1 MKVFATLFLALLC
14 GAAANAEEDA
24 KNRPVS
30 KVINVLKDMIT
41 QLEKEA
47 EEDEEIYEA
56 FACWCTT
63 NDKEKTKSIA
73 DGEQEVQDLTAAIE
87 SFTAGSAKLV
97 AEIGNLESEVAKNTE
112 ALESATAMRRKEKS
126 EFNAE
131 EKSTLQTISS
141 LKGAVIALSKHHES
155 FLQGGSSAAAFM
167 RSAQDV
173 VDLHDVIRKNKDIL
187 TEMFTPRQRK
197 ELNAFVQDMQDGQAP
212 ASGEIFGLL
221 KQMKETFETNLANS
235 QKEETANQ
243 RDYENLKATKDDE
256 IKAGT
261 AQLDKKSELLAT
273 SDEKLAQ
280 SKESLVDTQNVLA
293 ADIKFLANLKDQ
305 CGNMDAE
312 YEERT
317 QTRQLEI
324 GAVTKALGFLNSDEA
339 HDLFT
344 RTFNFAQ
351 VFMNR
356 KSNDQRRKQISKLLA
371 KAAHK
376 AKDPNLSLLSVKAR
390 MDAFGEV
397 KASIQGMVDKLTKEK
412 TDEIKKKGYCV
423 EEITQ
428 NEHDI
433 QEKTV
438 DKNDLEA
445 KIGDLKE
452 TIHQL
457 NTQIEALKAEI
468 AELQVQIK
476 RSGEN
481 REKANKE
488 FQITIA
494 DQRATQK
501 LLNAALDILKG
512 FYDKMA
518 LVQTDAKDTQAP
530 PPKFK
535 TYGKNAQS
543 GGVMGMMKSII
554 ADSANVENEAIRG
567 EEDSQKAYEDFV
579 KDSNESID
587 LKIKE
592 VVNLSEI
599 KAKAEKDKV
608 EAEAQLES
616 VLGELESLDNENADL
631 HKECDFTLKNFDIRQ
646 TARDDEI
653 EALKQA
659 IAMFSGAS
667 FSAFLEFNDPST
679 PEESD
684 PSAPD
689 SDFDV
694 PLLSSFSNPAF
705 H

>member
-1 MKVFATLFLALLC
+1 MVMVSKVFATLFLALLC
-14 GAAANAEEDA
+14 GASAGASASDDA

-47 EEDEEIYEA
+47 EEDEETYEA

-73 DGEQEVQDLTAAIE
+73 DGEQAVQDLTAAIE
-87 SFTAGSAKLV
+87 GFTALSSKLV
-97 AEIGNLESEVAKNTE
+97 SEIGNLDSEIAKNTE
-112 ALESATAMRRKEKS
+112 ALESATAMRRKEKA

-131 EKSTLQTISS
+131 EKSTLQTIQS
-141 LKGAVIALSKHHES
+141 LKSAIIALSKHHEAS
-155 FLQGGSSAAAFM
+155 FLQESSSAAAFM
-167 RSAQDV
+167 KNAQDIV
-173 VDLHDVIRKNKDIL
+173 TLHETLRKNQNIL
-187 TEMFTPRQRK
+187 GELFSSRQRK
-197 ELNAFVQDMQDGQAP
+197 MLEAYIQDSQDGMAP
-212 ASGEIFGLL
+212 ASGEIFGML
-221 KQMKETFETNLANS
+221 KQMKETFETNLATS

-243 RDYENLKATKDDE
+243 RDYENLKATKEEE
-256 IKAGT
+256 IKAGND
-261 AQLDKKSELLAT
+261 QLDKKTAGLAT
-273 SDEKLAQ
+273 SDEKNAA
-280 SKESLVDTQNVLA
+280 SKESLVDTQNVLD
-293 ADIKFLANLKDQ
+293 ADIKFLANLKEQ

-317 QTRQLEI
+317 STRQLELV
-324 GAVTKALGFLNSDEA
+324 AVNKALGFLNSDEA

-344 RTFNFAQ
+344 RNFNFAQ
-351 VFMNR
+351 LGLKLHSTKR
-356 KSNDQRRKQISKLLA
+356 KREQISKMLSN
-371 KAAHK
+371 AARK
-376 AKDPNLSLLSVKAR
+376 AKNPELMQLAARAR

-397 KASIQGMVDKLTKEK
+397 KKSIQGMVDKLVKEK
-412 TDEIKKKGYCV
+412 EDEIKKKGWCT
-423 EEITQ
+423 EEIMQ

-433 QEKTV
+433 QAKTV
-438 DKNDLEA
+438 EKNDLEA

-457 NTQIEALKAEI
+457 NTQIETLKAEV

-476 RSGEN
+476 RAGEN
-481 REKANKE
+481 REKSNKE

-501 LLNAALDILKG
+501 LLTAALNILKG

-518 LVQTDAKDTQAP
+518 LSQTGAKGAQAP

-535 TYGKNAQS
+535 SYEKNAQS

-554 ADSANVENEAIRG
+554 ADSENMENEAIRG
-567 EEDSQKAYEDFV
+567 EEDTQKAYEDFV

-587 LKIKE
+587 MKIKKI
-592 VVNLSEI
+592 VNLSEI

-608 EAEAQLES
+608 EAEQELEA
-616 VLGELESLDNENADL
+616 VLGTLEQLDNENADL

-659 IAMFSGAS
+659 IAMFGGAS
-667 FSAFLEFNDPST
+667 FSAFLE
-679 PEESD
+679 ESD
-684 PSAPD
+684 PADQDPYVD
-689 SDFDV
+689 DDHFDMPHLSDFT
-694 PLLSSFSNPAF
+694 